1 MPEPEPVPPSEIE
14 RLYLGKLLG
23 RLIPFLAI
31 LYVFCLLDRGNLS
44 IASLT
49 MQKDL
54 HFSDTVYGVGAGVF
68 FLGYFLFEVPS
79 NLIMERVG
87 ARLWIARITAAMVF
101 VTSPAVFYT
110 LRFLLGA
117 AEAGLFSDVIPY
129 LTHWQPARRRG
140 GIVALFMPGVPIAGV
155 IGGPLSGWFMMSL
168 AGA

>member
-1 MPEPEPVPPSEIE
+1 LPSHTI
-14 RLYLGKLLG
+14 
-23 RLIPFLAI
+23 
-31 LYVFCLLDRGNLS
+31 V
-44 IASLT
+44 
-49 MQKDL
+49 QK
-54 HFSDTVYGVGAGVF
+54 
-68 FLGYFLFEVPS
+68 
-79 NLIMERVG
+79 VG